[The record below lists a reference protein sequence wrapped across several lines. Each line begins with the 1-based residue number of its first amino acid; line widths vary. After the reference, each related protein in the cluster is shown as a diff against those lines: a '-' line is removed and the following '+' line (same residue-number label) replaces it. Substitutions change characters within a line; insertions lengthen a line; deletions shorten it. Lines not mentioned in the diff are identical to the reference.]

1 MLKVAA
7 CIARLTTSGDL
18 PVTSMSASWLRVPAP
33 PYPIIHRSAWKGYS
47 AKFTHLAD
55 AAAFRRRYRSVCV
68 MRLEGGK
75 PMFCRVALHEKTPGS
90 VASDDARG
98 FRNWVKKQPGFVDG
112 YHVQDSETGRMY
124 SITIWESEESME
136 ALRGHT
142 PPGGSLG
149 IVTDREELFDVVE
162 RY

>member
-1 MLKVAA
+1 
-7 CIARLTTSGDL
+7 
-18 PVTSMSASWLRVPAP
+18 
-33 PYPIIHRSAWKGYS
+33 
-47 AKFTHLAD
+47 
-55 AAAFRRRYRSVCV
+55 
-68 MRLEGGK
+68 
-75 PMFCRVALHEKTPGS
+75 MFCRVALHEKTPGS

-98 FRNWVKKQPGFVDG
+98 FRNWVKEQLAFVDG